1 MFRTYQKNDFAYF
14 VSLIFLVFPV
24 LGVLGGYY
32 PVWTLVLTGLFTIAY
47 LLMVYLKKAYSKWI
61 PFLWFY
67 TLAYI
72 IFMSI
77 TFQGGMM
84 WFVFFNVNL
93 LVWRFEDSISSYRFF
108 SFLVTLLI
116 LTSSSFL
123 LRDDLSTHLMSMA
136 ILLFSLGMYYYQN
149 RIRQERKM
157 EEQNRTIN
165 ILSAEN
171 ERNRIGRDLH
181 DTLGH
186 TFAMMS
192 LKTELALKQMDK
204 EQYDAARKNL
214 EELNQISRDSM
225 YEVRE
230 IVNKLKYRT
239 VAEELLELERLFDL
253 SDIVLTVDSSLDL
266 DSLSPVTQS
275 TLSMVLRELANNV
288 IKHSQADSCQIRL
301 SRNLGII
308 LEFEDDGCGFKEVTG
323 QELHSIRERLRWRLG
338 NSVSIASNNHS
349 CAFERGRKSMKLLV
363 AEDQSM
369 LRDALC
375 QLLMLEDDV
384 EEVHAASDGQEAI
397 ALLEKEEVD
406 VAILDIEMPVK
417 TGLDVL
423 EWIRA
428 KHRETKVAIVTTFKR
443 KGYFKRALAAQVD
456 AYVLKE
462 RSISDLMATIHTV
475 LAGQKEYSPELVEGV
490 AFDNN
495 PLSQREQEVLA
506 MVAQGSTNQEIAE
519 SLFLSNGTVRN
530 YMTAILTK
538 LDAGNRTEAVRI
550 AKEKDWLG

>member
-24 LGVLGGYY
+24 LGVFGRYF
-32 PVWTLVLTGLFTIAY
+32 PVWTIVLTGLFTIAY

-72 IFMSI
+72 IFMTL

-93 LVWRFEDSISSYRFF
+93 LVWRFEDSVSSYRFL
-108 SFLVTLLI
+108 SFLATLLI

-123 LRDDLSTHLMSMA
+123 LTDDLSTHLMSMA

-323 QELHSIRERLRWRLG
+323 QELHSIRERL
-338 NSVSIASNNHS
+338 S
-349 CAFERGRKSMKLLV
+349 LV
-363 AEDQSM
+363 DGDLEILSQSHPTII
-369 LRDALC
+369 R
-375 QLLMLEDDV
+375 
-384 EEVHAASDGQEAI
+384 VH
-397 ALLEKEEVD
+397 
-406 VAILDIEMPVK
+406 
-417 TGLDVL
+417 
-423 EWIRA
+423 
-428 KHRETKVAIVTTFKR
+428 
-443 KGYFKRALAAQVD
+443 
-456 AYVLKE
+456 LKE
-462 RSISDLMATIHTV
+462 GGKA
-475 LAGQKEYSPELVEGV
+475 
-490 AFDNN
+490 
-495 PLSQREQEVLA
+495 
-506 MVAQGSTNQEIAE
+506 
-519 SLFLSNGTVRN
+519 
-530 YMTAILTK
+530 
-538 LDAGNRTEAVRI
+538 
-550 AKEKDWLG
+550 

>member
-14 VSLIFLVFPV
+14 VSLIFLVFPI
-24 LGVLGGYY
+24 LGVFGGYF
-32 PVWTLVLTGLFTIAY
+32 PVWTLALTTAYTIAY
-47 LLMVYLKKAYSKWI
+47 LLMVYLKKAYNKWI

-72 IFMSI
+72 IFMSLVY
-77 TFQGGMM
+77 QGGLM
-84 WFVFFNVNL
+84 WFVLFNVNL
-93 LVWRFEDSISSYRFF
+93 LVWRFEDSISSYRFL
-108 SFLVTLLI
+108 SFLATLLI

-123 LRDDLSTHLMSMA
+123 LTDDLSTHLMSLA
-136 ILLFSLGMYYYQN
+136 IPLFSLGMYYFQN
-149 RIRQERKM
+149 RMRQERKM
-157 EEQNRTIN
+157 EEALAEQNRTIN

-266 DSLSPVTQS
+266 DSLSPVSQS

-288 IKHSQADSCQIRL
+288 IKHSQAESCQIRL
-301 SRNLGII
+301 SRDHGIV

-323 QELHSIRERLRWRLG
+323 QELHSIRERL
-338 NSVSIASNNHS
+338 S
-349 CAFERGRKSMKLLV
+349 LV
-363 AEDQSM
+363 DGDLEILSQSHPTII
-369 LRDALC
+369 R
-375 QLLMLEDDV
+375 
-384 EEVHAASDGQEAI
+384 VH
-397 ALLEKEEVD
+397 
-406 VAILDIEMPVK
+406 
-417 TGLDVL
+417 
-423 EWIRA
+423 
-428 KHRETKVAIVTTFKR
+428 
-443 KGYFKRALAAQVD
+443 
-456 AYVLKE
+456 LKE
-462 RSISDLMATIHTV
+462 GGKA
-475 LAGQKEYSPELVEGV
+475 
-490 AFDNN
+490 
-495 PLSQREQEVLA
+495 
-506 MVAQGSTNQEIAE
+506 
-519 SLFLSNGTVRN
+519 
-530 YMTAILTK
+530 
-538 LDAGNRTEAVRI
+538 
-550 AKEKDWLG
+550 

>member
-14 VSLIFLVFPV
+14 ASLIFLVFPIF
-24 LGVLGGYY
+24 GVFGGYF
-32 PVWTLVLTGLFTIAY
+32 PVWTLLLTGLFTIAY
-47 LLMVYLKKAYSKWI
+47 LLIVYLKKTYSKWI
-61 PFLWFY
+61 LFLWFY

-72 IFMSI
+72 IFMSV
-77 TFQGGMM
+77 TFEGGMM

-93 LVWRFEDSISSYRFF
+93 LVWRFEDSISSYRFL
-108 SFLVTLLI
+108 SFLATLLI

-123 LRDDLSTHLMSMA
+123 LTDDLSTHLMSMA
-136 ILLFSLGMYYYQN
+136 IPLFSLGMYYFQN

-157 EEQNRTIN
+157 EEALAEQNRTIN

-204 EQYDAARKNL
+204 EQYEAARKNL

-266 DSLSPVTQS
+266 DSLSPVSQS

-301 SRNLGII
+301 SRNRGII

-323 QELHSIRERLRWRLG
+323 QELHSIRERL
-338 NSVSIASNNHS
+338 S
-349 CAFERGRKSMKLLV
+349 LV
-363 AEDQSM
+363 DG
-369 LRDALC
+369 D
-375 QLLMLEDDV
+375 LE
-384 EEVHAASDGQEAI
+384 I
-397 ALLEKEEVD
+397 
-406 VAILDIEMPVK
+406 
-417 TGLDVL
+417 
-423 EWIRA
+423 
-428 KHRETKVAIVTTFKR
+428 
-443 KGYFKRALAAQVD
+443 
-456 AYVLKE
+456 
-462 RSISDLMATIHTV
+462 
-475 LAGQKEYSPELVEGV
+475 
-490 AFDNN
+490 
-495 PLSQREQEVLA
+495 LSQSHPTIIRV
-506 MVAQGSTNQEIAE
+506 
-519 SLFLSNGTVRN
+519 
-530 YMTAILTK
+530 YM
-538 LDAGNRTEAVRI
+538 
-550 AKEKDWLG
+550 KEGGKA

>member
-14 VSLIFLVFPV
+14 VSLIFLVFPIF
-24 LGVLGGYY
+24 GVFGGYF
-32 PVWTLVLTGLFTIAY
+32 PVWTLLLTGLFSIAY
-47 LLMVYLKKAYSKWI
+47 LLMVYLKQAYSKWI

-72 IFMSI
+72 IFMSM
-77 TFQGGMM
+77 TFEGGMM

-123 LRDDLSTHLMSMA
+123 LTDDLSTHLMSMA
-136 ILLFSLGMYYYQN
+136 ITLFSLGMYYFQN

-157 EEQNRTIN
+157 EEALAEQNRTIN

-253 SDIVLTVDSSLDL
+253 SDIVLAVDSSLDL
-266 DSLSPVTQS
+266 DSLSPVSQS
-275 TLSMVLRELANNV
+275 TLSMVLRELSNNV

-301 SRNLGII
+301 NRNHGIV

-323 QELHSIRERLRWRLG
+323 QELHSIRERL
-338 NSVSIASNNHS
+338 S
-349 CAFERGRKSMKLLV
+349 LV
-363 AEDQSM
+363 DGDLEILSQSHPTII
-369 LRDALC
+369 R
-375 QLLMLEDDV
+375 
-384 EEVHAASDGQEAI
+384 VH
-397 ALLEKEEVD
+397 
-406 VAILDIEMPVK
+406 
-417 TGLDVL
+417 
-423 EWIRA
+423 
-428 KHRETKVAIVTTFKR
+428 
-443 KGYFKRALAAQVD
+443 
-456 AYVLKE
+456 LKE
-462 RSISDLMATIHTV
+462 GGKA
-475 LAGQKEYSPELVEGV
+475 
-490 AFDNN
+490 
-495 PLSQREQEVLA
+495 
-506 MVAQGSTNQEIAE
+506 
-519 SLFLSNGTVRN
+519 
-530 YMTAILTK
+530 
-538 LDAGNRTEAVRI
+538 
-550 AKEKDWLG
+550 

>member
-24 LGVLGGYY
+24 LGVFSGYF

-47 LLMVYLKKAYSKWI
+47 LLMVYLKKAYIKWI

-93 LVWRFEDSISSYRFF
+93 LVWRFEDSISSYRFL
-108 SFLVTLLI
+108 SFLATLLI

-123 LRDDLSTHLMSMA
+123 LTDDLSTHLMSMV
-136 ILLFSLGMYYYQN
+136 IPLFSLGMYYFQN
-149 RIRQERKM
+149 RMRQERKM
-157 EEQNRTIN
+157 EEANRTIN

-230 IVNKLKYRT
+230 IVNQLKYRT

-266 DSLSPVTQS
+266 ESLSPVSQS

-301 SRNLGII
+301 SRDHGIV

-323 QELHSIRERLRWRLG
+323 QELHSIRERL
-338 NSVSIASNNHS
+338 S
-349 CAFERGRKSMKLLV
+349 LV
-363 AEDQSM
+363 DGDLEILSQSHPTII
-369 LRDALC
+369 R
-375 QLLMLEDDV
+375 
-384 EEVHAASDGQEAI
+384 VH
-397 ALLEKEEVD
+397 
-406 VAILDIEMPVK
+406 
-417 TGLDVL
+417 
-423 EWIRA
+423 
-428 KHRETKVAIVTTFKR
+428 
-443 KGYFKRALAAQVD
+443 
-456 AYVLKE
+456 LKE
-462 RSISDLMATIHTV
+462 GGKA
-475 LAGQKEYSPELVEGV
+475 
-490 AFDNN
+490 
-495 PLSQREQEVLA
+495 
-506 MVAQGSTNQEIAE
+506 
-519 SLFLSNGTVRN
+519 
-530 YMTAILTK
+530 
-538 LDAGNRTEAVRI
+538 
-550 AKEKDWLG
+550 

>member
-157 EEQNRTIN
+157 EEALAEQNRTIN

-266 DSLSPVTQS
+266 DSLSPVSQS

-301 SRNLGII
+301 SRNRGII

-323 QELHSIRERLRWRLG
+323 QELHSIRERLSLIDG
-338 NSVSIASNNHS
+338 ELEILS
-349 CAFERGRKSMKLLV
+349 
-363 AEDQSM
+363 QSHPTII
-369 LRDALC
+369 R
-375 QLLMLEDDV
+375 
-384 EEVHAASDGQEAI
+384 VH
-397 ALLEKEEVD
+397 
-406 VAILDIEMPVK
+406 
-417 TGLDVL
+417 
-423 EWIRA
+423 
-428 KHRETKVAIVTTFKR
+428 
-443 KGYFKRALAAQVD
+443 
-456 AYVLKE
+456 LKE
-462 RSISDLMATIHTV
+462 GGKA
-475 LAGQKEYSPELVEGV
+475 
-490 AFDNN
+490 
-495 PLSQREQEVLA
+495 
-506 MVAQGSTNQEIAE
+506 
-519 SLFLSNGTVRN
+519 
-530 YMTAILTK
+530 
-538 LDAGNRTEAVRI
+538 
-550 AKEKDWLG
+550 

>member
-14 VSLIFLVFPV
+14 VSLIFLVFPIF
-24 LGVLGGYY
+24 GVFGEYF
-32 PVWTLVLTGLFTIAY
+32 PVWTLLLTGLFSIAY

-72 IFMSI
+72 IFMSV
-77 TFQGGMM
+77 TFEGGMM

-93 LVWRFEDSISSYRFF
+93 LVWRFEDSISSYQFL
-108 SFLVTLLI
+108 SFLATLFI

-123 LRDDLSTHLMSMA
+123 LTDDLSTHLMSLA
-136 ILLFSLGMYYYQN
+136 ITLFSLGMYYFQN
-149 RIRQERKM
+149 HMRQERKM

-253 SDIVLTVDSSLDL
+253 SDIILTVDSSLDL
-266 DSLSPVTQS
+266 DSLSPVSQS

-301 SRNLGII
+301 RRDHGIV

-323 QELHSIRERLRWRLG
+323 QELHSIRERL
-338 NSVSIASNNHS
+338 S
-349 CAFERGRKSMKLLV
+349 LV
-363 AEDQSM
+363 DGDLEILSQSHPTII
-369 LRDALC
+369 R
-375 QLLMLEDDV
+375 
-384 EEVHAASDGQEAI
+384 VH
-397 ALLEKEEVD
+397 
-406 VAILDIEMPVK
+406 
-417 TGLDVL
+417 
-423 EWIRA
+423 
-428 KHRETKVAIVTTFKR
+428 
-443 KGYFKRALAAQVD
+443 
-456 AYVLKE
+456 LKE
-462 RSISDLMATIHTV
+462 GGKA
-475 LAGQKEYSPELVEGV
+475 
-490 AFDNN
+490 
-495 PLSQREQEVLA
+495 
-506 MVAQGSTNQEIAE
+506 
-519 SLFLSNGTVRN
+519 
-530 YMTAILTK
+530 
-538 LDAGNRTEAVRI
+538 
-550 AKEKDWLG
+550 

>member
-1 MFRTYQKNDFAYF
+1 
-14 VSLIFLVFPV
+14 
-24 LGVLGGYY
+24 
-32 PVWTLVLTGLFTIAY
+32 
-47 LLMVYLKKAYSKWI
+47 
-61 PFLWFY
+61 
-67 TLAYI
+67 
-72 IFMSI
+72 
-77 TFQGGMM
+77 MM

-136 ILLFSLGMYYYQN
+136 ILLFSLGMYYFQN

-157 EEQNRTIN
+157 EEANRTIN

-230 IVNKLKYRT
+230 IVNQLKYRT

-253 SDIVLTVDSSLDL
+253 SDIVLTVESSLDL

-301 SRNLGII
+301 SRDHGIV

-323 QELHSIRERLRWRLG
+323 QELHSIRERL
-338 NSVSIASNNHS
+338 S
-349 CAFERGRKSMKLLV
+349 LV
-363 AEDQSM
+363 DGDLEILSQSHPTII
-369 LRDALC
+369 R
-375 QLLMLEDDV
+375 
-384 EEVHAASDGQEAI
+384 VH
-397 ALLEKEEVD
+397 
-406 VAILDIEMPVK
+406 
-417 TGLDVL
+417 
-423 EWIRA
+423 
-428 KHRETKVAIVTTFKR
+428 
-443 KGYFKRALAAQVD
+443 
-456 AYVLKE
+456 LKE
-462 RSISDLMATIHTV
+462 GGKA
-475 LAGQKEYSPELVEGV
+475 
-490 AFDNN
+490 
-495 PLSQREQEVLA
+495 
-506 MVAQGSTNQEIAE
+506 
-519 SLFLSNGTVRN
+519 
-530 YMTAILTK
+530 
-538 LDAGNRTEAVRI
+538 
-550 AKEKDWLG
+550 

>member
-14 VSLIFLVFPV
+14 VSLIFLVFPIF
-24 LGVLGGYY
+24 GVFGGYF
-32 PVWTLVLTGLFTIAY
+32 PVWTLLLTGLFSIAY
-47 LLMVYLKKAYSKWI
+47 LLMVYLKQAYSKWI

-72 IFMSI
+72 IFMSM
-77 TFQGGMM
+77 TFEGGMM

-123 LRDDLSTHLMSMA
+123 LTDDLSTHLMSMA
-136 ILLFSLGMYYYQN
+136 ITLFSLGMYYFQN

-157 EEQNRTIN
+157 EEALAEQNRTIN

-253 SDIVLTVDSSLDL
+253 SDIVLAVDSSLDL
-266 DSLSPVTQS
+266 DSLSPVSQS
-275 TLSMVLRELANNV
+275 TLSMVLRELSNNV

-301 SRNLGII
+301 SRDHGIV

-323 QELHSIRERLRWRLG
+323 QELHSIRERL
-338 NSVSIASNNHS
+338 S
-349 CAFERGRKSMKLLV
+349 LV
-363 AEDQSM
+363 DGDLEILSQS
-369 LRDALC
+369 
-375 QLLMLEDDV
+375 
-384 EEVHAASDGQEAI
+384 HPTI
-397 ALLEKEEVD
+397 
-406 VAILDIEMPVK
+406 
-417 TGLDVL
+417 
-423 EWIRA
+423 IR
-428 KHRETKVAIVTTFKR
+428 VP
-443 KGYFKRALAAQVD
+443 
-456 AYVLKE
+456 LKE
-462 RSISDLMATIHTV
+462 GGKA
-475 LAGQKEYSPELVEGV
+475 
-490 AFDNN
+490 
-495 PLSQREQEVLA
+495 
-506 MVAQGSTNQEIAE
+506 
-519 SLFLSNGTVRN
+519 
-530 YMTAILTK
+530 
-538 LDAGNRTEAVRI
+538 
-550 AKEKDWLG
+550 

>member
-1 MFRTYQKNDFAYF
+1 
-14 VSLIFLVFPV
+14 
-24 LGVLGGYY
+24 
-32 PVWTLVLTGLFTIAY
+32 
-47 LLMVYLKKAYSKWI
+47 
-61 PFLWFY
+61 
-67 TLAYI
+67 
-72 IFMSI
+72 
-77 TFQGGMM
+77 MM

-323 QELHSIRERLRWRLG
+323 QELHSIRERL
-338 NSVSIASNNHS
+338 S
-349 CAFERGRKSMKLLV
+349 LV
-363 AEDQSM
+363 DGDLEILSQSHPTII
-369 LRDALC
+369 R
-375 QLLMLEDDV
+375 
-384 EEVHAASDGQEAI
+384 VH
-397 ALLEKEEVD
+397 
-406 VAILDIEMPVK
+406 
-417 TGLDVL
+417 
-423 EWIRA
+423 
-428 KHRETKVAIVTTFKR
+428 
-443 KGYFKRALAAQVD
+443 
-456 AYVLKE
+456 LKE
-462 RSISDLMATIHTV
+462 GGKA
-475 LAGQKEYSPELVEGV
+475 
-490 AFDNN
+490 
-495 PLSQREQEVLA
+495 
-506 MVAQGSTNQEIAE
+506 
-519 SLFLSNGTVRN
+519 
-530 YMTAILTK
+530 
-538 LDAGNRTEAVRI
+538 
-550 AKEKDWLG
+550 

>member
-1 MFRTYQKNDFAYF
+1 MFRSYQKNDFAYF

-32 PVWTLVLTGLFTIAY
+32 PVWSLVLTGLFTIAY

-72 IFMSI
+72 IFMTL

-93 LVWRFEDSISSYRFF
+93 LVWRFEDSISSYRFL
-108 SFLVTLLI
+108 SFLATLLI

-123 LRDDLSTHLMSMA
+123 LTDDLSTHLMSMA
-136 ILLFSLGMYYYQN
+136 ILLFSLGMYYFQN
-149 RIRQERKM
+149 RIRQERKI

-266 DSLSPVTQS
+266 DSLSPVSQS

-301 SRNLGII
+301 SRNRGII

-323 QELHSIRERLRWRLG
+323 QELQSIRERL
-338 NSVSIASNNHS
+338 S
-349 CAFERGRKSMKLLV
+349 LV
-363 AEDQSM
+363 DGDLEILSQSHPTII
-369 LRDALC
+369 R
-375 QLLMLEDDV
+375 
-384 EEVHAASDGQEAI
+384 VH
-397 ALLEKEEVD
+397 
-406 VAILDIEMPVK
+406 
-417 TGLDVL
+417 
-423 EWIRA
+423 
-428 KHRETKVAIVTTFKR
+428 
-443 KGYFKRALAAQVD
+443 
-456 AYVLKE
+456 LKE
-462 RSISDLMATIHTV
+462 GGKA
-475 LAGQKEYSPELVEGV
+475 
-490 AFDNN
+490 
-495 PLSQREQEVLA
+495 
-506 MVAQGSTNQEIAE
+506 
-519 SLFLSNGTVRN
+519 
-530 YMTAILTK
+530 
-538 LDAGNRTEAVRI
+538 
-550 AKEKDWLG
+550 

>member
-24 LGVLGGYY
+24 LGVFGGYF
-32 PVWTLVLTGLFTIAY
+32 PVWTIVLTGLFTIAY

-72 IFMSI
+72 IFMTL

-84 WFVFFNVNL
+84 WFIFFNVNL
-93 LVWRFEDSISSYRFF
+93 LVWRFEDSISSYRFL
-108 SFLVTLLI
+108 SFLATLLI

-123 LRDDLSTHLMSMA
+123 LTDDLSTQLMSLA
-136 ILLFSLGMYYYQN
+136 ILLFSLGMYYFQN
-149 RIRQERKM
+149 RIRQERKI

-266 DSLSPVTQS
+266 DSLSPVSQS

-301 SRNLGII
+301 SRNRGII

-323 QELHSIRERLRWRLG
+323 QELQSIRERL
-338 NSVSIASNNHS
+338 S
-349 CAFERGRKSMKLLV
+349 LV
-363 AEDQSM
+363 DGDLEILSQSHPTII
-369 LRDALC
+369 R
-375 QLLMLEDDV
+375 
-384 EEVHAASDGQEAI
+384 VH
-397 ALLEKEEVD
+397 
-406 VAILDIEMPVK
+406 
-417 TGLDVL
+417 
-423 EWIRA
+423 
-428 KHRETKVAIVTTFKR
+428 
-443 KGYFKRALAAQVD
+443 
-456 AYVLKE
+456 LKE
-462 RSISDLMATIHTV
+462 GGKA
-475 LAGQKEYSPELVEGV
+475 
-490 AFDNN
+490 
-495 PLSQREQEVLA
+495 
-506 MVAQGSTNQEIAE
+506 
-519 SLFLSNGTVRN
+519 
-530 YMTAILTK
+530 
-538 LDAGNRTEAVRI
+538 
-550 AKEKDWLG
+550 

>member
-14 VSLIFLVFPV
+14 VSLIFLVFPIF
-24 LGVLGGYY
+24 GVFGGYF
-32 PVWTLVLTGLFTIAY
+32 PVWTLLLTGLFSIAY
-47 LLMVYLKKAYSKWI
+47 LLIVYLKKAYSKWI

-72 IFMSI
+72 IFMTL

-84 WFVFFNVNL
+84 WFIFFNVNL
-93 LVWRFEDSISSYRFF
+93 LVWRFEDSISSYRFL
-108 SFLVTLLI
+108 SFLATLLI
-116 LTSSSFL
+116 LTLSSFL
-123 LRDDLSTHLMSMA
+123 LTDDLGTHLLSMA
-136 ILLFSLGMYYYQN
+136 ILLFSLGMYYFQN

-157 EEQNRTIN
+157 EEANRTIN

-266 DSLSPVTQS
+266 DSLSPVSQS

-301 SRNLGII
+301 SRNRGII

-323 QELHSIRERLRWRLG
+323 QELHSIRERL
-338 NSVSIASNNHS
+338 S
-349 CAFERGRKSMKLLV
+349 LV
-363 AEDQSM
+363 DGDLEILSQSHPTII
-369 LRDALC
+369 R
-375 QLLMLEDDV
+375 
-384 EEVHAASDGQEAI
+384 VH
-397 ALLEKEEVD
+397 
-406 VAILDIEMPVK
+406 
-417 TGLDVL
+417 
-423 EWIRA
+423 
-428 KHRETKVAIVTTFKR
+428 
-443 KGYFKRALAAQVD
+443 
-456 AYVLKE
+456 LKE
-462 RSISDLMATIHTV
+462 GGKA
-475 LAGQKEYSPELVEGV
+475 
-490 AFDNN
+490 
-495 PLSQREQEVLA
+495 
-506 MVAQGSTNQEIAE
+506 
-519 SLFLSNGTVRN
+519 
-530 YMTAILTK
+530 
-538 LDAGNRTEAVRI
+538 
-550 AKEKDWLG
+550 

>member
-24 LGVLGGYY
+24 LGVFSGYF

-93 LVWRFEDSISSYRFF
+93 LVWRFEDSISSYRFL
-108 SFLVTLLI
+108 SFLATLLI
-116 LTSSSFL
+116 LTSSFFL
-123 LRDDLSTHLMSMA
+123 LTDDLSTHLMSMV
-136 ILLFSLGMYYYQN
+136 ISLFSLGMYYYQN

-157 EEQNRTIN
+157 EEALAEKNRTIN

-266 DSLSPVTQS
+266 DSLSPVSQS
-275 TLSMVLRELANNV
+275 TLSMVLRELVNNV

-301 SRNLGII
+301 SRNRGII

-323 QELHSIRERLRWRLG
+323 QELHSIRERL
-338 NSVSIASNNHS
+338 S
-349 CAFERGRKSMKLLV
+349 LV
-363 AEDQSM
+363 DGDLEILSQSHPTII
-369 LRDALC
+369 R
-375 QLLMLEDDV
+375 
-384 EEVHAASDGQEAI
+384 VH
-397 ALLEKEEVD
+397 
-406 VAILDIEMPVK
+406 
-417 TGLDVL
+417 
-423 EWIRA
+423 
-428 KHRETKVAIVTTFKR
+428 
-443 KGYFKRALAAQVD
+443 
-456 AYVLKE
+456 LKE
-462 RSISDLMATIHTV
+462 
-475 LAGQKEYSPELVEGV
+475 G
-490 AFDNN
+490 
-495 PLSQREQEVLA
+495 
-506 MVAQGSTNQEIAE
+506 
-519 SLFLSNGTVRN
+519 
-530 YMTAILTK
+530 
-538 LDAGNRTEAVRI
+538 
-550 AKEKDWLG
+550 EKA

>member
-24 LGVLGGYY
+24 LGVFGGYF

-72 IFMSI
+72 IFMSV

-93 LVWRFEDSISSYRFF
+93 LVWRFEDSISSYRFL
-108 SFLVTLLI
+108 SFLATLLI
-116 LTSSSFL
+116 LTLSSFL
-123 LRDDLSTHLMSMA
+123 LTDDLGTHLMSMA
-136 ILLFSLGMYYYQN
+136 ILLFSLGMYYFQN

-157 EEQNRTIN
+157 EEANRTIN

-204 EQYDAARKNL
+204 EQYEAARKNL

-266 DSLSPVTQS
+266 DSLSPVSQS

-301 SRNLGII
+301 SRNRGII

-323 QELHSIRERLRWRLG
+323 QELHSIRERL
-338 NSVSIASNNHS
+338 S
-349 CAFERGRKSMKLLV
+349 LV
-363 AEDQSM
+363 DG
-369 LRDALC
+369 D
-375 QLLMLEDDV
+375 LE
-384 EEVHAASDGQEAI
+384 I
-397 ALLEKEEVD
+397 
-406 VAILDIEMPVK
+406 
-417 TGLDVL
+417 
-423 EWIRA
+423 
-428 KHRETKVAIVTTFKR
+428 
-443 KGYFKRALAAQVD
+443 
-456 AYVLKE
+456 
-462 RSISDLMATIHTV
+462 
-475 LAGQKEYSPELVEGV
+475 
-490 AFDNN
+490 
-495 PLSQREQEVLA
+495 LSQSHPTIIRV
-506 MVAQGSTNQEIAE
+506 
-519 SLFLSNGTVRN
+519 
-530 YMTAILTK
+530 YM
-538 LDAGNRTEAVRI
+538 
-550 AKEKDWLG
+550 KEGGKA

>member
-24 LGVLGGYY
+24 LGVFGGYF
-32 PVWTLVLTGLFTIAY
+32 PVWTIVLTGLFTIAY

-72 IFMSI
+72 IFMTL

-93 LVWRFEDSISSYRFF
+93 LVWRFEDSVSSYRFL
-108 SFLVTLLI
+108 SFLATLLI

-123 LRDDLSTHLMSMA
+123 LTDDLSTHLMSMD

-323 QELHSIRERLRWRLG
+323 QELHSIRERLSLVDGDLEILSQSHPTIIRVHLK
-338 NSVSIASNNHS
+338 
-349 CAFERGRKSMKLLV
+349 EGRK
-363 AEDQSM
+363 A
-369 LRDALC
+369 
-375 QLLMLEDDV
+375 
-384 EEVHAASDGQEAI
+384 
-397 ALLEKEEVD
+397 
-406 VAILDIEMPVK
+406 
-417 TGLDVL
+417 
-423 EWIRA
+423 
-428 KHRETKVAIVTTFKR
+428 
-443 KGYFKRALAAQVD
+443 
-456 AYVLKE
+456 
-462 RSISDLMATIHTV
+462 
-475 LAGQKEYSPELVEGV
+475 
-490 AFDNN
+490 
-495 PLSQREQEVLA
+495 
-506 MVAQGSTNQEIAE
+506 
-519 SLFLSNGTVRN
+519 
-530 YMTAILTK
+530 
-538 LDAGNRTEAVRI
+538 
-550 AKEKDWLG
+550 

>member
-1 MFRTYQKNDFAYF
+1 
-14 VSLIFLVFPV
+14 
-24 LGVLGGYY
+24 
-32 PVWTLVLTGLFTIAY
+32 
-47 LLMVYLKKAYSKWI
+47 
-61 PFLWFY
+61 
-67 TLAYI
+67 
-72 IFMSI
+72 
-77 TFQGGMM
+77 MM

-93 LVWRFEDSISSYRFF
+93 LVWRFEDSISSYRFL
-108 SFLVTLLI
+108 SFLATLLI

-123 LRDDLSTHLMSMA
+123 LTDDLGTHLMSMA
-136 ILLFSLGMYYYQN
+136 ILLFSLGMYYFQN

-157 EEQNRTIN
+157 EEANRTIN

-266 DSLSPVTQS
+266 DSLSPVSQS

-301 SRNLGII
+301 SRNRGII

-323 QELHSIRERLRWRLG
+323 QELHSIRERL
-338 NSVSIASNNHS
+338 S
-349 CAFERGRKSMKLLV
+349 LV
-363 AEDQSM
+363 DGDLEILSQSHPTII
-369 LRDALC
+369 R
-375 QLLMLEDDV
+375 
-384 EEVHAASDGQEAI
+384 VH
-397 ALLEKEEVD
+397 
-406 VAILDIEMPVK
+406 
-417 TGLDVL
+417 
-423 EWIRA
+423 
-428 KHRETKVAIVTTFKR
+428 
-443 KGYFKRALAAQVD
+443 
-456 AYVLKE
+456 LKE
-462 RSISDLMATIHTV
+462 GGKA
-475 LAGQKEYSPELVEGV
+475 
-490 AFDNN
+490 
-495 PLSQREQEVLA
+495 
-506 MVAQGSTNQEIAE
+506 
-519 SLFLSNGTVRN
+519 
-530 YMTAILTK
+530 
-538 LDAGNRTEAVRI
+538 
-550 AKEKDWLG
+550 

>member
-24 LGVLGGYY
+24 LGVFGGYF
-32 PVWTLVLTGLFTIAY
+32 PVWTIVLTGLFTIAY

-72 IFMSI
+72 IFMTL

-93 LVWRFEDSISSYRFF
+93 LVWSFEDSVSSYRFL
-108 SFLVTLLI
+108 SFLATLLI

-123 LRDDLSTHLMSMA
+123 LTDDLSTHLMSMA

-323 QELHSIRERLRWRLG
+323 QELHSIRERL
-338 NSVSIASNNHS
+338 S
-349 CAFERGRKSMKLLV
+349 LV
-363 AEDQSM
+363 DGDLEILYQSHPTII
-369 LRDALC
+369 R
-375 QLLMLEDDV
+375 
-384 EEVHAASDGQEAI
+384 VH
-397 ALLEKEEVD
+397 
-406 VAILDIEMPVK
+406 
-417 TGLDVL
+417 
-423 EWIRA
+423 
-428 KHRETKVAIVTTFKR
+428 
-443 KGYFKRALAAQVD
+443 
-456 AYVLKE
+456 LKE
-462 RSISDLMATIHTV
+462 
-475 LAGQKEYSPELVEGV
+475 G
-490 AFDNN
+490 
-495 PLSQREQEVLA
+495 
-506 MVAQGSTNQEIAE
+506 
-519 SLFLSNGTVRN
+519 
-530 YMTAILTK
+530 
-538 LDAGNRTEAVRI
+538 
-550 AKEKDWLG
+550 EKA

>member
-14 VSLIFLVFPV
+14 VSLIFLVFPIF
-24 LGVLGGYY
+24 GVFGGYF
-32 PVWTLVLTGLFTIAY
+32 PVWTLLLTGLFSIAY
-47 LLMVYLKKAYSKWI
+47 LLMVYLKQAYSKWI

-72 IFMSI
+72 IFMSM
-77 TFQGGMM
+77 TFEGGMM

-123 LRDDLSTHLMSMA
+123 LTDDLSTHLMSMA
-136 ILLFSLGMYYYQN
+136 ITLFSLGMYYFQN

-157 EEQNRTIN
+157 EEALAEQNRTIN

-253 SDIVLTVDSSLDL
+253 SDIVLAVDSSLDL
-266 DSLSPVTQS
+266 DSLSPVSQS
-275 TLSMVLRELANNV
+275 TLSMVLRELSNNV

-301 SRNLGII
+301 SRHYGIV
-308 LEFEDDGCGFKEVTG
+308 LEFEDDGCGFKDVTG
-323 QELHSIRERLRWRLG
+323 QELHSIRERL
-338 NSVSIASNNHS
+338 S
-349 CAFERGRKSMKLLV
+349 LV
-363 AEDQSM
+363 DGDLEILSQSHPTII
-369 LRDALC
+369 R
-375 QLLMLEDDV
+375 
-384 EEVHAASDGQEAI
+384 VH
-397 ALLEKEEVD
+397 
-406 VAILDIEMPVK
+406 
-417 TGLDVL
+417 
-423 EWIRA
+423 
-428 KHRETKVAIVTTFKR
+428 
-443 KGYFKRALAAQVD
+443 
-456 AYVLKE
+456 LKE
-462 RSISDLMATIHTV
+462 GGKT
-475 LAGQKEYSPELVEGV
+475 
-490 AFDNN
+490 
-495 PLSQREQEVLA
+495 
-506 MVAQGSTNQEIAE
+506 
-519 SLFLSNGTVRN
+519 
-530 YMTAILTK
+530 
-538 LDAGNRTEAVRI
+538 
-550 AKEKDWLG
+550 

>member
-24 LGVLGGYY
+24 LGVFGGYF
-32 PVWTLVLTGLFTIAY
+32 PVWTIVLTGLFTIAY

-72 IFMSI
+72 IFMTL

-93 LVWRFEDSISSYRFF
+93 LVWRFEDSVSSYRFL
-108 SFLVTLLI
+108 SFLATLLI

-123 LRDDLSTHLMSMA
+123 LTDDLSTHLMSMA

-149 RIRQERKM
+149 RIRQVRKM

-323 QELHSIRERLRWRLG
+323 QELHSIRERLSLVDGDLEILSQSHPTIIRVHLK
-338 NSVSIASNNHS
+338 
-349 CAFERGRKSMKLLV
+349 EGRK
-363 AEDQSM
+363 A
-369 LRDALC
+369 
-375 QLLMLEDDV
+375 
-384 EEVHAASDGQEAI
+384 
-397 ALLEKEEVD
+397 
-406 VAILDIEMPVK
+406 
-417 TGLDVL
+417 
-423 EWIRA
+423 
-428 KHRETKVAIVTTFKR
+428 
-443 KGYFKRALAAQVD
+443 
-456 AYVLKE
+456 
-462 RSISDLMATIHTV
+462 
-475 LAGQKEYSPELVEGV
+475 
-490 AFDNN
+490 
-495 PLSQREQEVLA
+495 
-506 MVAQGSTNQEIAE
+506 
-519 SLFLSNGTVRN
+519 
-530 YMTAILTK
+530 
-538 LDAGNRTEAVRI
+538 
-550 AKEKDWLG
+550 

>member
-14 VSLIFLVFPV
+14 VSLIFLVFPIF
-24 LGVLGGYY
+24 GVFGGYF
-32 PVWTLVLTGLFTIAY
+32 PVWTLLLTGLFSIAY
-47 LLMVYLKKAYSKWI
+47 LLMVYLKQAYSKWI

-93 LVWRFEDSISSYRFF
+93 LVWRFEDSISSYRFL
-108 SFLVTLLI
+108 SFLATLLI

-157 EEQNRTIN
+157 EEANRTIN

-214 EELNQISRDSM
+214 EELNQISRGSM

-230 IVNKLKYRT
+230 IVNQLKYRT

-275 TLSMVLRELANNV
+275 TLSMVLRELANNI

-301 SRNLGII
+301 SRHHGIV

-323 QELHSIRERLRWRLG
+323 QELHSIRERLSLVDG
-338 NSVSIASNNHS
+338 DLEILSQSNPTII
-349 CAFERGRKSMKLLV
+349 R
-363 AEDQSM
+363 
-369 LRDALC
+369 
-375 QLLMLEDDV
+375 
-384 EEVHAASDGQEAI
+384 VH
-397 ALLEKEEVD
+397 
-406 VAILDIEMPVK
+406 
-417 TGLDVL
+417 
-423 EWIRA
+423 
-428 KHRETKVAIVTTFKR
+428 
-443 KGYFKRALAAQVD
+443 
-456 AYVLKE
+456 LKE
-462 RSISDLMATIHTV
+462 GGKA
-475 LAGQKEYSPELVEGV
+475 
-490 AFDNN
+490 
-495 PLSQREQEVLA
+495 
-506 MVAQGSTNQEIAE
+506 
-519 SLFLSNGTVRN
+519 
-530 YMTAILTK
+530 
-538 LDAGNRTEAVRI
+538 
-550 AKEKDWLG
+550 

>member
-14 VSLIFLVFPV
+14 VSLIFLVFPIF
-24 LGVLGGYY
+24 GVFGGYF
-32 PVWTLVLTGLFTIAY
+32 PVWTLLLTGLFSIAY

-72 IFMSI
+72 IFMSV
-77 TFQGGMM
+77 TFEGGMM

-93 LVWRFEDSISSYRFF
+93 LVWRFEDSISSYRFL
-108 SFLVTLLI
+108 SFLAILLI

-123 LRDDLSTHLMSMA
+123 LTDDLSTHLMSLA
-136 ILLFSLGMYYYQN
+136 ITLFSLGMYYFQN
-149 RIRQERKM
+149 RMRQERKM
-157 EEQNRTIN
+157 EEALAEQNRTIN

-266 DSLSPVTQS
+266 DSLSPVSQS

-301 SRNLGII
+301 SRNRGII

-323 QELHSIRERLRWRLG
+323 QELQSIRERL
-338 NSVSIASNNHS
+338 S
-349 CAFERGRKSMKLLV
+349 LV
-363 AEDQSM
+363 DGDLEILSQSHPTII
-369 LRDALC
+369 R
-375 QLLMLEDDV
+375 
-384 EEVHAASDGQEAI
+384 VH
-397 ALLEKEEVD
+397 
-406 VAILDIEMPVK
+406 
-417 TGLDVL
+417 
-423 EWIRA
+423 
-428 KHRETKVAIVTTFKR
+428 
-443 KGYFKRALAAQVD
+443 
-456 AYVLKE
+456 LKE
-462 RSISDLMATIHTV
+462 GGKA
-475 LAGQKEYSPELVEGV
+475 
-490 AFDNN
+490 
-495 PLSQREQEVLA
+495 
-506 MVAQGSTNQEIAE
+506 
-519 SLFLSNGTVRN
+519 
-530 YMTAILTK
+530 
-538 LDAGNRTEAVRI
+538 
-550 AKEKDWLG
+550 

>member
-14 VSLIFLVFPV
+14 VSLIFLVFPI
-24 LGVLGGYY
+24 LGVFGGYF
-32 PVWTLVLTGLFTIAY
+32 PVWTLLLTGLFTISY

-72 IFMSI
+72 IFMTL

-93 LVWRFEDSISSYRFF
+93 LVWRFEDSISSYRFL
-108 SFLVTLLI
+108 SFLATLLI

-123 LRDDLSTHLMSMA
+123 LTDDLGTHLMSMA

-266 DSLSPVTQS
+266 DSLSPVSQS

-301 SRNLGII
+301 RRDQGIV
-308 LEFEDDGCGFKEVTG
+308 LEFEDDGCGCKEVTG
-323 QELHSIRERLRWRLG
+323 QELHSIRERL
-338 NSVSIASNNHS
+338 S
-349 CAFERGRKSMKLLV
+349 LV
-363 AEDQSM
+363 DGDLEILSQSHPTII
-369 LRDALC
+369 R
-375 QLLMLEDDV
+375 
-384 EEVHAASDGQEAI
+384 VH
-397 ALLEKEEVD
+397 
-406 VAILDIEMPVK
+406 
-417 TGLDVL
+417 
-423 EWIRA
+423 
-428 KHRETKVAIVTTFKR
+428 
-443 KGYFKRALAAQVD
+443 
-456 AYVLKE
+456 LKE
-462 RSISDLMATIHTV
+462 GGKA
-475 LAGQKEYSPELVEGV
+475 
-490 AFDNN
+490 
-495 PLSQREQEVLA
+495 
-506 MVAQGSTNQEIAE
+506 
-519 SLFLSNGTVRN
+519 
-530 YMTAILTK
+530 
-538 LDAGNRTEAVRI
+538 
-550 AKEKDWLG
+550 

>member
-93 LVWRFEDSISSYRFF
+93 LVWRFEDSVSSYRFL
-108 SFLVTLLI
+108 SFLATLLI

-123 LRDDLSTHLMSMA
+123 LTDDLSTHLMSMA

-323 QELHSIRERLRWRLG
+323 QELHSIRERL
-338 NSVSIASNNHS
+338 S
-349 CAFERGRKSMKLLV
+349 LV
-363 AEDQSM
+363 DGDLEILSQSHPTII
-369 LRDALC
+369 R
-375 QLLMLEDDV
+375 
-384 EEVHAASDGQEAI
+384 VH
-397 ALLEKEEVD
+397 
-406 VAILDIEMPVK
+406 
-417 TGLDVL
+417 
-423 EWIRA
+423 
-428 KHRETKVAIVTTFKR
+428 
-443 KGYFKRALAAQVD
+443 
-456 AYVLKE
+456 LKE
-462 RSISDLMATIHTV
+462 GGKA
-475 LAGQKEYSPELVEGV
+475 
-490 AFDNN
+490 
-495 PLSQREQEVLA
+495 
-506 MVAQGSTNQEIAE
+506 
-519 SLFLSNGTVRN
+519 
-530 YMTAILTK
+530 
-538 LDAGNRTEAVRI
+538 
-550 AKEKDWLG
+550 

>member
-14 VSLIFLVFPV
+14 VSLIFLVFPIF
-24 LGVLGGYY
+24 GVFGGYF
-32 PVWTLVLTGLFTIAY
+32 PVWTLLLTGLFSIAY
-47 LLMVYLKKAYSKWI
+47 LLMVYLKQAYSKWI

-72 IFMSI
+72 IFMSM
-77 TFQGGMM
+77 TFEGGMM

-123 LRDDLSTHLMSMA
+123 LTDDLSTHLMSLA
-136 ILLFSLGMYYYQN
+136 ITLFSLGMYYFQS
-149 RIRQERKM
+149 RMRQERKM
-157 EEQNRTIN
+157 EEALAEQNRTIN

-266 DSLSPVTQS
+266 ESLSPVSQS

-301 SRNLGII
+301 SRDHGIV

-323 QELHSIRERLRWRLG
+323 QELHSIRERL
-338 NSVSIASNNHS
+338 S
-349 CAFERGRKSMKLLV
+349 LV
-363 AEDQSM
+363 DGDLEILSQSHPTII
-369 LRDALC
+369 R
-375 QLLMLEDDV
+375 
-384 EEVHAASDGQEAI
+384 VH
-397 ALLEKEEVD
+397 
-406 VAILDIEMPVK
+406 
-417 TGLDVL
+417 
-423 EWIRA
+423 
-428 KHRETKVAIVTTFKR
+428 
-443 KGYFKRALAAQVD
+443 
-456 AYVLKE
+456 LKE
-462 RSISDLMATIHTV
+462 GGKA
-475 LAGQKEYSPELVEGV
+475 
-490 AFDNN
+490 
-495 PLSQREQEVLA
+495 
-506 MVAQGSTNQEIAE
+506 
-519 SLFLSNGTVRN
+519 
-530 YMTAILTK
+530 
-538 LDAGNRTEAVRI
+538 
-550 AKEKDWLG
+550 

>member
-14 VSLIFLVFPV
+14 VSLIFLVFPIF
-24 LGVLGGYY
+24 GVFGGYF
-32 PVWTLVLTGLFTIAY
+32 PVWTLLLTGLFSIAY
-47 LLMVYLKKAYSKWI
+47 LLMVYLKQAYSKWI

-72 IFMSI
+72 IFMSM
-77 TFQGGMM
+77 TFEGGMM

-123 LRDDLSTHLMSMA
+123 LTDDLSTHLMSMA
-136 ILLFSLGMYYYQN
+136 ITLFSLGMYYFQN

-157 EEQNRTIN
+157 EESLAEQNRTIN

-239 VAEELLELERLFDL
+239 VAEELLE
-253 SDIVLTVDSSLDL
+253 SSLDL
-266 DSLSPVTQS
+266 DGLSPVSQS

-301 SRNLGII
+301 RRDYGIV

-323 QELHSIRERLRWRLG
+323 QELHSIRERL
-338 NSVSIASNNHS
+338 S
-349 CAFERGRKSMKLLV
+349 LV
-363 AEDQSM
+363 DGDLEILSQSHPTII
-369 LRDALC
+369 R
-375 QLLMLEDDV
+375 
-384 EEVHAASDGQEAI
+384 VH
-397 ALLEKEEVD
+397 
-406 VAILDIEMPVK
+406 
-417 TGLDVL
+417 
-423 EWIRA
+423 
-428 KHRETKVAIVTTFKR
+428 
-443 KGYFKRALAAQVD
+443 
-456 AYVLKE
+456 LKE
-462 RSISDLMATIHTV
+462 GGKA
-475 LAGQKEYSPELVEGV
+475 
-490 AFDNN
+490 
-495 PLSQREQEVLA
+495 
-506 MVAQGSTNQEIAE
+506 
-519 SLFLSNGTVRN
+519 
-530 YMTAILTK
+530 
-538 LDAGNRTEAVRI
+538 
-550 AKEKDWLG
+550 

>member
-24 LGVLGGYY
+24 LGVFGGYF

-61 PFLWFY
+61 PFLLFY

-72 IFMSI
+72 IFMTL

-93 LVWRFEDSISSYRFF
+93 LVWRFEDSVSSYRFL
-108 SFLVTLLI
+108 SFLATLLI

-123 LRDDLSTHLMSMA
+123 LTDDLSTHLMSMA

-323 QELHSIRERLRWRLG
+323 QELHSIRERL
-338 NSVSIASNNHS
+338 S
-349 CAFERGRKSMKLLV
+349 LV
-363 AEDQSM
+363 DGDLEILSQSHPTII
-369 LRDALC
+369 R
-375 QLLMLEDDV
+375 
-384 EEVHAASDGQEAI
+384 VH
-397 ALLEKEEVD
+397 
-406 VAILDIEMPVK
+406 
-417 TGLDVL
+417 
-423 EWIRA
+423 
-428 KHRETKVAIVTTFKR
+428 
-443 KGYFKRALAAQVD
+443 
-456 AYVLKE
+456 LKE
-462 RSISDLMATIHTV
+462 GGKA
-475 LAGQKEYSPELVEGV
+475 
-490 AFDNN
+490 
-495 PLSQREQEVLA
+495 
-506 MVAQGSTNQEIAE
+506 
-519 SLFLSNGTVRN
+519 
-530 YMTAILTK
+530 
-538 LDAGNRTEAVRI
+538 
-550 AKEKDWLG
+550 